1 MSASLPPRPGRP
13 RVVVVTGLSG
23 AGKSTALKALED
35 LGYFCADNLPTV
47 LAPEAVDVCLAGGI
61 DRIALGMDVRVR
73 AFLPQ
78 VGDMLARI
86 EDGGKREL
94 LVTFLDATDESLLRR
109 FSETRRPHPLSA
121 ELPDEQRREGAGG
134 VLEGIEAERE
144 RLAPL
149 RARAAFVIDTTELSV
164 HDLRRRM
171 IERFSGGDGSLGM
184 QTRIV
189 SFGFKYGAPVDAD
202 LVLDVRFIDNP
213 YFVPDLKELPGTDP
227 RVSAYVLS
235 RPEAVGFRDRTR
247 ELLSFVLP
255 RYEREGKSYLTIAIG
270 CTGGKHRSV
279 ALAEALSQDLAPI
292 AAHPILVKHRD
303 VDRSR
308 PAQPPSSRTP

>member
-1 MSASLPPRPGRP
+1 
-13 RVVVVTGLSG
+13 VVTGLSG

-35 LGYFCADNLPTV
+35 LGYFCVDNLPTV
-47 LAPEAVDVCLAGGI
+47 LAPEAVDVCIAGGI
-61 DRIALGMDVRVR
+61 DCIALGMDVRVR
-73 AFLPQ
+73 TFLPQ

-86 EDGGKREL
+86 EDAGRREL
-94 LVTFLDATDESLLRR
+94 LVTFLDATEESLLRR

-121 ELPDEQRREGAGG
+121 ELPDAQRREGAGG

-149 RARAAFVIDTTELSV
+149 RARASFVVDTTELSV
-164 HDLRRRM
+164 HELRRRV
-171 IERFSGGDGSLGM
+171 IERFSGGEHALGM

-213 YFVPDLKELPGTDP
+213 YFVPELKELPGTDP
-227 RVSAYVLS
+227 RVANYVLT
-235 RPEAVGFRDRTR
+235 RPEAVGFRERTH

-279 ALAEALSQDLAPI
+279 ALAEALSHDLAAV
-292 AAHPILVKHRD
+292 AAHPIIVKHRD

-308 PAQPPSSRTP
+308 PVPPPPSRSS